1 MFENV
6 LPKFLEHY
14 EKVFADKKT
23 AFLYGDKPVVAD
35 FLVAGIYVNFIL
47 NENIGFGRE
56 QWVASVANYPNYVA
70 YGKRLEALLGSYLA
84 ERPKASI

>member
-23 AFLYGDKPVVAD
+23 AFLFGDKPVVAD

-84 ERPKASI
+84 ERPKSSI